1 MTLGEASDALA
12 AKGYQVDARGGGF
25 FGPDSGDTVNSQAPE
40 AGAVVAGGATIT
52 LDVG

>member
-1 MTLGEASDALA
+1 MTLGDATDALA
-12 AKGYQVDARGGGF
+12 AKGYEVRASGGGF
-25 FGPDSGDTVNSQAPE
+25 FGPGDGDTVNAQTPE